1 MAFFVIF
8 TLQKPIN
15 MKTKIIAV
23 AFFAIVFFSCG
34 GSKSI
39 PPPPPPMITTP
50 TPTVEEN
57 QADSASDLAEGKS
70 LYENN
75 CAKCHSLYNPKDFSK
90 ESWKPILL
98 DMQIKAGISDEQR
111 EKIYN
116 YVVSGSN

>member
-1 MAFFVIF
+1 
-8 TLQKPIN
+8 
-15 MKTKIIAV
+15 MKTKILAV
-23 AFFAIVFFSCG
+23 ALLAIVLYSCG
-34 GSKSI
+34 GSKSV
-39 PPPPPPMITTP
+39 PPPPPPPPLNITYKV
-50 TPTVEEN
+50 PTVEAK

-116 YVVSGSN
+116 YVISN